1 MTVTEKV
8 AYIKG
13 LVDGLDLDAKKDEV
27 KVIKAIIEL
36 LDDMAMS
43 VSDLEEGLDV
53 VSDQV
58 DEIDEDLS
66 DLEGYVYEDDD
77 DCCCATTIAMRSSA
91 PTAARL
97 SASTTASLR
106 TEALTAPTAALC
118 SSSIS
123 MTIAA
128 AAMTTATAIT
138 TTDKNQ
144 KKSNAAARRS
154 CGAQFC
160 FIRRKFAA
168 ALFISAAPIAQA
180 SEKSR
185 RAISAKRRR

>member
-27 KVIKAIIEL
+27 KVIKAIVEL

-66 DLEGYVYEDDD
+66 DLESYVYEEDDCGCGCDDD
-77 DCCCATTIAMRSSA
+77 DYYEIDCPKCGETICVDGGILEDGSVEC
-91 PTAARL
+91 P
-97 SASTTASLR
+97 
-106 TEALTAPTAALC
+106 
-118 SSSIS
+118 
-123 MTIAA
+123 
-128 AAMTTATAIT
+128 
-138 TTDKNQ
+138 N
-144 KKSNAAARRS
+144 
-154 CGAQFC
+154 CGELLEFDFDDCFC
-160 FIRRKFAA
+160 DDDCDCDHDD
-168 ALFISAAPIAQA
+168 
-180 SEKSR
+180 
-185 RAISAKRRR
+185 

>member
-77 DCCCATTIAMRSSA
+77 DCCCDDDDMYEVEC
-91 PTAARL
+91 P
-97 SASTTASLR
+97 
-106 TEALTAPTAALC
+106 
-118 SSSIS
+118 
-123 MTIAA
+123 
-128 AAMTTATAIT
+128 
-138 TTDKNQ
+138 
-144 KKSNAAARRS
+144 S
-154 CGAQFC
+154 CGETVYFDG
-160 FIRRKFAA
+160 AA
-168 ALFISAAPIAQA
+168 IEDGSAECPNCG
-180 SEKSR
+180 
-185 RAISAKRRR
+185 AKLDFDLDGCDCDDCGHDHDEE

>member
-77 DCCCATTIAMRSSA
+77 DCCCGDDEDFFETDCPNCGETLVIDGDVLDSGVVQCPNCKEKFSM
-91 PTAARL
+91 
-97 SASTTASLR
+97 
-106 TEALTAPTAALC
+106 ELTDDC
-118 SSSIS
+118 E
-123 MTIAA
+123 
-128 AAMTTATAIT
+128 
-138 TTDKNQ
+138 DGCCD
-144 KKSNAAARRS
+144 
-154 CGAQFC
+154 CGC
-160 FIRRKFAA
+160 
-168 ALFISAAPIAQA
+168 
-180 SEKSR
+180 EDHED
-185 RAISAKRRR
+185 

>member
-36 LDDMAMS
+36 LDAMS

-77 DCCCATTIAMRSSA
+77 DCCCGDDDCYEIEC
-91 PTAARL
+91 P
-97 SASTTASLR
+97 
-106 TEALTAPTAALC
+106 
-118 SSSIS
+118 
-123 MTIAA
+123 
-128 AAMTTATAIT
+128 
-138 TTDKNQ
+138 N
-144 KKSNAAARRS
+144 
-154 CGAQFC
+154 CGATLEFDP
-160 FIRRKFAA
+160 AD
-168 ALFISAAPIAQA
+168 LVEDEE
-180 SEKSR
+180 EKDD
-185 RAISAKRRR
+185 

>member
-13 LVDGLDLDAKKDEV
+13 LVDGLDLDAKNDEG

-77 DCCCATTIAMRSSA
+77 DCCCDDDDMYEVEC
-91 PTAARL
+91 P
-97 SASTTASLR
+97 
-106 TEALTAPTAALC
+106 
-118 SSSIS
+118 
-123 MTIAA
+123 
-128 AAMTTATAIT
+128 
-138 TTDKNQ
+138 
-144 KKSNAAARRS
+144 S
-154 CGAQFC
+154 CGETVYFDGAAIEDGSAECPNCGAKNNGEKFC
-160 FIRRKFAA
+160 PNCGVP
-168 ALFISAAPIAQA
+168 LQ
-180 SEKSR
+180 
-185 RAISAKRRR
+185 

>member
-66 DLEGYVYEDDD
+66 DLEGYVYELSL
-77 DCCCATTIAMRSSA
+77 IHISE
-91 PTAARL
+91 PTR
-97 SASTTASLR
+97 
-106 TEALTAPTAALC
+106 P
-118 SSSIS
+118 
-123 MTIAA
+123 
-128 AAMTTATAIT
+128 
-138 TTDKNQ
+138 
-144 KKSNAAARRS
+144 
-154 CGAQFC
+154 
-160 FIRRKFAA
+160 
-168 ALFISAAPIAQA
+168 
-180 SEKSR
+180 
-185 RAISAKRRR
+185 

>member
-77 DCCCATTIAMRSSA
+77 DCCCGDDDCYEIECPNCGETICVDDGI
-91 PTAARL
+91 L
-97 SASTTASLR
+97 
-106 TEALTAPTAALC
+106 E
-118 SSSIS
+118 
-123 MTIAA
+123 
-128 AAMTTATAIT
+128 AMTTATAIT
-138 TTDKNQ
+138 TTDKT

-154 CGAQFC
+154 CGA
-160 FIRRKFAA
+160 
-168 ALFISAAPIAQA
+168 
-180 SEKSR
+180 
-185 RAISAKRRR
+185 

>member
-58 DEIDEDLS
+58 DDDCYEIECPNCGETICVDDGILEDGSIDCPNCGTL
-66 DLEGYVYEDDD
+66 LEFDFDD
-77 DCCCATTIAMRSSA
+77 DCCCGDDD
-91 PTAARL
+91 
-97 SASTTASLR
+97 
-106 TEALTAPTAALC
+106 C
-118 SSSIS
+118 
-123 MTIAA
+123 
-128 AAMTTATAIT
+128 
-138 TTDKNQ
+138 D
-144 KKSNAAARRS
+144 
-154 CGAQFC
+154 CDHDD
-160 FIRRKFAA
+160 
-168 ALFISAAPIAQA
+168 
-180 SEKSR
+180 
-185 RAISAKRRR
+185 

>member
-58 DEIDEDLS
+58 DEIDEDS
-66 DLEGYVYEDDD
+66 PISRAMSTRTMTTAAA
-77 DCCCATTIAMRSSA
+77 ATTIAMRSSA
-91 PTAARL
+91 PTAARR

-106 TEALTAPTAALC
+106 TEALTAPTGH
-118 SSSIS
+118 S
-123 MTIAA
+123 
-128 AAMTTATAIT
+128 
-138 TTDKNQ
+138 
-144 KKSNAAARRS
+144 ARVR
-154 CGAQFC
+154 F
-160 FIRRKFAA
+160 R
-168 ALFISAAPIAQA
+168 
-180 SEKSR
+180 
-185 RAISAKRRR
+185 